1 MMLFK
6 GGDEGPKQNLKF
18 TAFYGEKYSAMTS
31 NWLRVSERGR
41 IWLQAALAL
50 GFLLTH
56 LSTGSRDPAPTL
68 SLYKERFRTIEP
80 MFAWEDKLR
89 RLLLRFECIRG
100 VHYAFKALACTMINL
115 QHYCQI

>member
-1 MMLFK
+1 MA
-6 GGDEGPKQNLKF
+6 ETQR
-18 TAFYGEKYSAMTS
+18 
-31 NWLRVSERGR
+31 W
-41 IWLQAALAL
+41 QALPAQLEPAEPEQFVL
-50 GFLLTH
+50 PH

>member
-18 TAFYGEKYSAMTS
+18 IAFYGEKYSAMTS

-50 GFLLTH
+50 GFLLTPPNRVRPGF
-56 LSTGSRDPAPTL
+56 LADPNGGNSTVASA
-68 SLYKERFRTIEP
+68 S
-80 MFAWEDKLR
+80 
-89 RLLLRFECIRG
+89 G
-100 VHYAFKALACTMINL
+100 VVGACGA
-115 QHYCQI
+115 